1 MEKHNF
7 ENFNLGGKF
16 IVEIKRKD
24 GSVEVEEFSNIVTNE
39 GKVYLLRS
47 GISGETST
55 ISTWYLGLIGA
66 NVTPTTSDTASTALG
81 SSGTYQEVTDYT
93 SPTRVQYICAYSM
106 NPTQQINN
114 NQNPCE
120 FTFNSSVTVYG
131 VFIVSNGTKGSNTGV
146 LFCAGLFSSAKSMSN
161 GETISIKYAI
171 TV

>member
-1 MEKHNF
+1 MKKHNL
-7 ENFNLGGKF
+7 EKFNLGGKF

-24 GSVEVEEFSNIVTNE
+24 GSVEVEEISNIVTNE

-47 GISGETST
+47 GVSGETSA
-55 ISTWYLGLIGA
+55 ISTWYMGLIGA
-66 NVTPTTSDTASTALG
+66 NTTPSATDTASTALG
-81 SSGTYQEVTDYT
+81 SSGTYQEITAYT
-93 SPTRVQYICAYSM
+93 SSTRVQYQSAYTIT
-106 NPTQQINN
+106 PTPQINN

-131 VFIVSNGTKGSNTGV
+131 VFIVSSGTKGSNTGT

-161 GETISIKYAI
+161 GESISVKYAI